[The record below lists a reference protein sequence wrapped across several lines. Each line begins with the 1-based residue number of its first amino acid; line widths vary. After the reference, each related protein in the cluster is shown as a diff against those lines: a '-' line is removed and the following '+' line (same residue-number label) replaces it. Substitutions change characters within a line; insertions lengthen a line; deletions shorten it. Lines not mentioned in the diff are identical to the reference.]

1 MWTTIAKKLV
11 IETKYAQ
18 LILKLTTRMDNEIAC
33 VYTCLTDY
41 IDSTC
46 ANDRQEIDE
55 LAAYLH
61 CLRATVVH
69 EGVVDRESTERSLE

>member
-1 MWTTIAKKLV
+1 M
-11 IETKYAQ
+11 Q
-18 LILKLTTRMDNEIAC
+18 RNEIAC
-33 VYTCLTDY
+33 IHMSDY

-46 ANDRQEIDE
+46 TDDQQEIDE

>member
-1 MWTTIAKKLV
+1 
-11 IETKYAQ
+11 
-18 LILKLTTRMDNEIAC
+18 MDNEIAC
-33 VYTCLTDY
+33 IHMSDY
-41 IDSTC
+41 IGSTC
-46 ANDRQEIDE
+46 TDDRQEIDE